1 MNTILKT
8 TLAAL
13 AGAALLS
20 SCSSINI
27 GVGLPIGRFGG
38 ISVGGTVPLPTPLPT
53 QAPTPAASAASS
65 SAAAAAK

>member
-38 ISVGGTVPLPTPLPT
+38 ISVGGTVPLPTPAPT

-65 SAAAAAK
+65 AAVAAAK

>member
-1 MNTILKT
+1 MNTTLKA

-13 AGAALLS
+13 LGVALLS

-38 ISVGGTVPLPTPLPT
+38 ISVGGTIPLPTPEPT

-65 SAAAAAK
+65 AAAAAAK